1 MIRGEIIQDIKK
13 YEPKFIGPFTIRQ
26 FVCVAISGVF
36 VLGIYF
42 GLKWLFT
49 TDALVIICIVAA
61 MPFVACGW
69 IAPYGIPLEKFVF
82 SLIKTKL
89 VLPSKR
95 KYKTNA
101 KVSDIGDVFFFDEEK
116 SGEDADDIET
126 ADIESSGTATDTDKD
141 SKENSKK
148 TSKELKKEEKK
159 LQQQNKKAD
168 KEKKLQIEKAIK
180 ELGSDYKPY
189 N

>member
-26 FVCVAISGVF
+26 FVCVLISGIF

-42 GLKWLFT
+42 GFKWLFT
-49 TDALVIICIVAA
+49 TDALVVICIIIA

-69 IAPYGIPLEKFVF
+69 IAPYGIPLEKFLF

-89 VLPSKR
+89 ILPSKR
-95 KYKTNA
+95 KYKTDA
-101 KVSDIGDVFFFDEEK
+101 KTSDIGDIFFFDEAETN
-116 SGEDADDIET
+116 ENVDDIEL
-126 ADIESSGTATDTDKD
+126 ADIESSGTVTDTG
-141 SKENSKK
+141 KEPNKI
-148 TSKELKKEEKK
+148 SKELRKEKKE
-159 LQQQNKKAD
+159 LDRQNKKAD
-168 KEKKLQIEKAIK
+168 REKKRQVETAIK